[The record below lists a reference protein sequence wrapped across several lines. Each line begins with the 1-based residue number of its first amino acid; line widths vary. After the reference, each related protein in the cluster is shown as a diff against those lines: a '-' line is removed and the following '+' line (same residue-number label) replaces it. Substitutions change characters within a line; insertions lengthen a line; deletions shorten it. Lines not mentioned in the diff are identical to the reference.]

1 MPRRK
6 TCVMCSNFISRG
18 NKRSVCPGGAIH
30 QRLRQWSEALAAE
43 CTFDSEIC
51 NSCYMELYRA
61 QLPTVATA
69 QMIPAPG
76 SPQPGPSWAST
87 PPAIHVTSFRSPSF
101 GSISPIS
108 PPGDPTVPAVIR
120 YHRPS
125 HSQSRCFLC
134 GDVDGR
140 TRVPD
145 AAIRQAFLH
154 LNVVIP
160 QGARCCN
167 WHLVPETGLFCSGG
181 LFDTA
186 RCSQIPIE
194 SDTADQVAAL
204 PVSRPIGKVNF
215 FDGLRPH
222 DYDVYFGLTSDQMQE
237 VFRSMNPS
245 ADLDTAGQAFGMLL
259 VYLRM
264 GISQDS

>member
-30 QRLRQWSEALAAE
+30 QHLRQWSEALAAE

-51 NSCYMELYRA
+51 NSCYMQLYRA
-61 QLPTVATA
+61 QLPSQQLPTA
-69 QMIPAPG
+69 QMISASG

-87 PPAIHVTSFRSPSF
+87 PPTNHVTSFRSPSF

-108 PPGDPTVPAVIR
+108 PAGVPTVPAGIR

-125 HSQSRCFLC
+125 HDQRRCFLC

-140 TRVPD
+140 SRVPD

-154 LNVVIP
+154 LNVVIS
-160 QGARCCN
+160 QGA
-167 WHLVPETGLFCSGG
+167 
-181 LFDTA
+181 
-186 RCSQIPIE
+186 
-194 SDTADQVAAL
+194 
-204 PVSRPIGKVNF
+204 
-215 FDGLRPH
+215 
-222 DYDVYFGLTSDQMQE
+222 
-237 VFRSMNPS
+237 
-245 ADLDTAGQAFGMLL
+245 
-259 VYLRM
+259 
-264 GISQDS
+264 